1 MMQSDVGKLHLDQC
15 APLLDVLLDAKD
27 DTALAKVV
35 LSFLWIH
42 EVVRPSASACSGG
55 ASHLPIGATDSHV
68 VAGVPVRPPAPLGP
82 KPFSQCSRSQSHA
95 LFD

>member
-1 MMQSDVGKLHLDQC
+1 MMQSDAGKLHLDQC

-42 EVVRPSASACSGG
+42 EVVRPSASACSGDGRRFASAVRCNGFSRSRRG
-55 ASHLPIGATDSHV
+55 ARPSAST
-68 VAGVPVRPPAPLGP
+68 VRAPY
-82 KPFSQCSRSQSHA
+82 SQCSRSRTH
-95 LFD
+95 